1 MKPIIAILFMLT
13 HYGCFS
19 QNSIE
24 KDSALNTCTVVFF
37 SRFNPV
43 QRGIRLGSYAVFIN
57 ESLVGKVG
65 QNRYLVVK
73 TTPGN
78 KIITPQMDGKKQR
91 KRSRKIEVMM
101 EAGDTRYYEII
112 DPIFPF
118 SFYLT
123 LFEAS
128 EKFGEEQMKRLK
140 KQKE

>member
-1 MKPIIAILFMLT
+1 M
-13 HYGCFS
+13 G
-19 QNSIE
+19 
-24 KDSALNTCTVVFF
+24 FF
-37 SRFNPV
+37 SRFHPED
-43 QRGIRLGSYAVFIN
+43 REIRLGKYPVFIN
-57 ESLVGKVG
+57 DVLVGKVG

-78 KIITPQMDGKKQR
+78 KIIAPQMDGKRQR

-112 DPIFPF
+112 DPVSPF

-123 LFEAS
+123 LFETG

-140 KQKE
+140 EQKK